1 MCGPLM
7 ERYTATVIRVKK
19 ESHDIVTIYFCVDT
33 KVNFTYTAGQYI
45 TVFFDD
51 SSTPEG
57 KAYSL
62 SSAPHEDELS
72 ITVKKVGEY
81 SGRIHA
87 LRVGDTFDISTAYG
101 YFNPETS
108 RPLVCISA
116 GCGLAPIWSIA
127 KDELHRDG
135 ERLAHVF
142 FSNKHVDEI
151 PFHTELDAHQDVHP
165 SFAVHHHI
173 TRDADTPIHMHHG
186 RIDLD
191 ACVKA
196 AEGEVNYLLCGSV
209 EFVRDMWRGLVD
221 RGVAGSLISTETF
234 FE

>member
-1 MCGPLM
+1 M
-7 ERYTATVIRVKK
+7 ERYVAKVTRIHK
-19 ESHDIVTIYFCVDT
+19 ESSDTITIYFRVEDD
-33 KVNFTYTAGQYI
+33 KQFIYTAGQYI

-62 SSAPHEDELS
+62 SSAPHEDDLS
-72 ITVKKVGEY
+72 ITVKRVGEY
-81 SGRIHA
+81 SGKLHD
-87 LRVGDTFDISTAYG
+87 LKPGDTFMISAAYG

-116 GCGLAPIWSIA
+116 GCGLAPIWSIV
-127 KDELHRDG
+127 KDELRRDKG
-135 ERLAHVF
+135 RLAHVF
-142 FSNKHVDEI
+142 FSNRDAKEI
-151 PFHTELDAHQDVHP
+151 PFHEALNGHEQAHD
-165 SFAVHHHI
+165 SLTVHHHI
-173 TRDADTPIHMHHG
+173 TRNKQVPVNMHRG

-196 AEGEVNYLLCGSV
+196 VEGEVNYLLCGSV

-221 RGVAGSLISTETF
+221 RGVSSSLISTETF